1 MLRDH
6 NGGFRA
12 AACSFVDRAPSAE
25 MVEVEACKRA
35 IQLASEANVQNL
47 HVELDC
53 LGVVAAINKAEQD
66 LSILGPSVEEIK
78 QLLNQ
83 FLQVKVTWTKREA
96 NGAADKLAKIGLGD
110 EVCNVWW
117 VGPPES
123 IIQVLSDE
131 IPSYV

>member
-47 HVELDC
+47 PVKMDC
-53 LGVVAAINKAEQD
+53 LGVVAAINKSEQD

-78 QLLNQ
+78 QMLNQ
-83 FLQVKVTWTKREA
+83 FL
-96 NGAADKLAKIGLGD
+96 
-110 EVCNVWW
+110 
-117 VGPPES
+117 
-123 IIQVLSDE
+123 
-131 IPSYV
+131 